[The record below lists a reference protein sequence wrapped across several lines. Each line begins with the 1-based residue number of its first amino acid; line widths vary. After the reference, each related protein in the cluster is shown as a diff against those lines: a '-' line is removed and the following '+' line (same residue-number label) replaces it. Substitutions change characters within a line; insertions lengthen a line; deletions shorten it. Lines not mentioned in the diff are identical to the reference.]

1 MTAQVVTVTSTVT
14 TQTAKIK
21 RGYLTLSSSYATNGE
36 AVAASALGLQHIDE
50 MFLVPRGVT
59 PFATQINP
67 KWDPVNRKIVALK
80 TGFPVTRKGAVAGA
94 AAGNVTCTGV
104 LTATDQ
110 LVRVLGVCGGAVGT
124 TTVLHDLT
132 SEFAICADATFG
144 NAAGTATVNGCL
156 IFEYFRP
163 ADQEVANTTDLSAV
177 TIDFVAYQF
186 A

>member
-1 MTAQVVTVTSTVT
+1 MTAQAVTVQSLVV
-14 TQTAKIK
+14 TQTARIV
-21 RGYLTLSSSYATNGE
+21 RGTLTLSSSYATNGE
-36 AVAASALGLQHIDE
+36 AVAASALGLQHIDQLF
-50 MFLVPRGVT
+50 MVPRGVT
-59 PFATQINP
+59 PFATQTEL
-67 KWDPVNRKIVALK
+67 KWDPVNKKVVALVA
-80 TGFPVTRKGAVAGA
+80 GFPKTRKGAVAGA

-104 LTATDQ
+104 LAATDQ
-110 LVRVLGVCGGAVGT
+110 LVRVLGVCGGAIGT

-163 ADQEVANTTDLSAV
+163 ADQEVSNTTDLSGV
-177 TIDFVAYQF
+177 TVDFIAYEY